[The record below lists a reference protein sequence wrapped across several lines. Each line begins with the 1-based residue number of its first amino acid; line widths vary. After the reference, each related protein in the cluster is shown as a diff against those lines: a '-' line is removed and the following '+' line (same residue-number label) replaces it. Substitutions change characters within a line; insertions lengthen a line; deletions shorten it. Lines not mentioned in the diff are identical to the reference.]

1 MLLRSMEAN
10 GEWKDKHGALLKG
23 LGGRTLE
30 VPLLAKATTAFGS
43 CLALLGL
50 RLPVGLCNM
59 LRELHSSLQYGNQVK
74 KFQLI

>member
-1 MLLRSMEAN
+1 MET
-10 GEWKDKHGALLKG
+10 DKHVALLKG

-30 VPLLAKATTAFGS
+30 APLAKARAAFGS

-59 LRELHSSLQYGNQVK
+59 LRGLHSALQYGNQVK
-74 KFQLI
+74 TISTHMTIQMVLLSKW